1 MSENKDNDLEQK
13 FANWLEEK
21 TSQNNNQV
29 NEEHF
34 DKESE
39 WQHRMETA
47 SHLAHHADVS
57 PEYEVPQWDRASTFE
72 SDKKPW
78 WQWSALPAMSFAF
91 SCFAIAL
98 VLFKVELIVKPEGVM
113 LSFAD
118 SYSKN
123 YQKSQ
128 QVSQDERLAQLVD
141 QKLQTFANE
150 QQVILANYA
159 ADIKV
164 KQQESNLQLASYV
177 IGASRQERKE
187 DMTDFIKYINEQRAD
202 EQFEQKM
209 KFKELEQVIK
219 YRTTHLDRNLNP
231 NLSPSL
237 ERSSDN
243 NLPNIGLQPSS
254 ADWTT
259 EE

>member
-1 MSENKDNDLEQK
+1 MSKKSNQDIEQQ
-13 FANWLEEK
+13 FSAWLESK
-21 TSQNNNQV
+21 TNQQSTQDRSDSQEAFNA
-29 NEEHF
+29 
-34 DKESE
+34 SE
-39 WQHRMETA
+39 DLWSDRQKTA
-47 SHLAHHADVS
+47 NYLAHQSEVIS
-57 PEYEVPQWDRASTFE
+57 EQEVPNWDRSSTFI

-98 VLFKVELIVKPEGVM
+98 VLLKVELIVKPEGVM

-118 SYSKN
+118 IAKA
-123 YQKSQ
+123 SQ
-128 QVSQDERLAQLVD
+128 AEDVEKLID
-141 QKLQTFANE
+141 QKLQTFASE

-164 KQQESNLQLASYV
+164 KQQDSNLQLATYV

-187 DMTDFIKYINEQRAD
+187 DMNDFIKYINQQRAD
-202 EQFEQKM
+202 EQFDQNM
-209 KFKELEQVIK
+209 KFKQLEQAIR
-219 YRTTHLDRNLNP
+219 YNTTSYDTESKDISLQT
-231 NLSPSL
+231 SP
-237 ERSSDN
+237 
-243 NLPNIGLQPSS
+243 

>member
-1 MSENKDNDLEQK
+1 MSENKDHDLEQK

-21 TSQNNNQV
+21 TSQKNNQV

-39 WQHRMETA
+39 WQHRMSTA
-47 SHLAHHADVS
+47 SHLAHQVDVS
-57 PEYEVPQWDRASTFE
+57 PEYDVPQWDRASTFE

-78 WQWSALPAMSFAF
+78 WQWSVLPVISLAF

-98 VLFKVELIVKPEGVM
+98 VLLKVELIVKPEGVM
-113 LSFAD
+113 LSFAG
-118 SYSKN
+118 N
-123 YQKSQ
+123 YQESL
-128 QVSQDERLAQLVD
+128 QVSQDDKVAQLID
-141 QKLQTFANE
+141 QKLQVFASE

-209 KFKELEQVIK
+209 KFKELEQAIK
-219 YRTTHLDRNLNP
+219 YRTTHLNRHLNKNL
-231 NLSPSL
+231 
-237 ERSSDN
+237 DK
-243 NLPNIGLQPSS
+243 NLPNIGLQPKS

>member
-1 MSENKDNDLEQK
+1 MSKDIDQEQK
-13 FANWLEEK
+13 FAHWLDEK
-21 TSQNNNQV
+21 TSQNNRQID
-29 NEEHF
+29 EEHF
-34 DKESE
+34 DKNSE
-39 WQHRMETA
+39 WHDRMSTA
-47 SHLAHHADVS
+47 HHLAHQVDTFSEYDV
-57 PEYEVPQWDRASTFE
+57 PDWDKASTFE

-98 VLFKVELIVKPEGVM
+98 VLLKVELIVKPEGIM

-118 SYSKN
+118 SYSKS

-128 QVSQDERLAQLVD
+128 QASQDDRIAQLVD
-141 QKLQTFANE
+141 QKLQAFASE

-187 DMTDFIKYINEQRAD
+187 DFTDFIKYINEQRAD
-202 EQFEQKM
+202 EQFDQNM
-209 KFKELEQVIK
+209 KFKELERAIK
-219 YRTTHLDRNLNP
+219 YRTTHLDRNLT
-231 NLSPSL
+231 PSTDKSL
-237 ERSSDN
+237 DQ
-243 NLPNIGLQPSS
+243 NLPNIGLQPSA

>member
-1 MSENKDNDLEQK
+1 MSENKDNDLEHK

-21 TSQNNNQV
+21 TSQKNKQV

-39 WQHRMETA
+39 WQHRMSTA
-47 SHLAHHADVS
+47 SHLAHQVDIS
-57 PEYEVPQWDRASTFE
+57 PEYDVPQWDRESTFE
-72 SDKKPW
+72 TDKKPW
-78 WQWSALPAMSFAF
+78 WQWSALPVMSFGF

-98 VLFKVELIVKPEGVM
+98 VLLKVELIVKPEGVM

-118 SYSKN
+118 N
-123 YQKSQ
+123 YQESL
-128 QVSQDERLAQLVD
+128 QVSEDDRVAQLID
-141 QKLQTFANE
+141 QKLQTFASE

-219 YRTTHLDRNLNP
+219 YRTTHLNRNLN
-231 NLSPSL
+231 N
-237 ERSSDN
+237 SSDK
-243 NLPNIGLQPSS
+243 NLPNIGLQPNS

>member
-1 MSENKDNDLEQK
+1 MSEIKDTDLEQN
-13 FANWLEEK
+13 FAQWLARK
-21 TSQNNNQV
+21 TSDKNKQIDDVEFEQDSQWHDRMATV
-29 NEEHF
+29 N
-34 DKESE
+34 K
-39 WQHRMETA
+39 
-47 SHLAHHADVS
+47 LAHYVDIANEHN
-57 PEYEVPQWDRASTFE
+57 VPHWDRGSTFT

-98 VLFKVELIVKPEGVM
+98 VLLKVELIVKPEGVM

-118 SYSKN
+118 N
-123 YQKSQ
+123 YQASHQ
-128 QVSQDERLAQLVD
+128 ASQDERIAQLVD
-141 QKLQTFANE
+141 QKLQAFASE

-187 DMTDFIKYINEQRAD
+187 DLSDFIKYINEQRAD
-202 EQFEQKM
+202 EQFQQKM
-209 KFKELEQVIK
+209 KFKELEQTIN
-219 YRTTHLDRNLNP
+219 YRTTQLDKRLDRNLS
-231 NLSPSL
+231 NL
-237 ERSSDN
+237 
-243 NLPNIGLQPSS
+243 GLQPTP

>member
-1 MSENKDNDLEQK
+1 MSDQKDTDLEQK
-13 FANWLEEK
+13 FAQWLAAKTTEK
-21 TSQNNNQV
+21 NKQIDEVECEQDSV
-29 NEEHF
+29 
-34 DKESE
+34 
-39 WQHRMETA
+39 WQERMATA
-47 SHLAHHADVS
+47 NKLAHQVDISTEQDV
-57 PEYEVPQWDRASTFE
+57 PNWDRASTFS

-98 VLFKVELIVKPEGVM
+98 VLLKVELIVKPEGVM

-118 SYSKN
+118 N
-123 YQKSQ
+123 YQASYQ
-128 QVSQDERLAQLVD
+128 ASQDERIAQLVD
-141 QKLQTFANE
+141 QKLQAFASE

-187 DMTDFIKYINEQRAD
+187 DLTDFIKYINEQRAD
-202 EQFEQKM
+202 EQFQQTM
-209 KFKELEQVIK
+209 KFKELEQAIK
-219 YRTTHLDRNLNP
+219 YRTTQIDNRLDRNLP
-231 NLSPSL
+231 NL
-237 ERSSDN
+237 
-243 NLPNIGLQPSS
+243 GLQPTA